1 MSTLNSLKLI
11 AAKRPSQMPPIVQR
25 RNRLIAKIWE
35 QMQLANAMEAG
46 NSFAPTTHRIVKD
59 SNTGERRRV
68 EFSRRVKP
76 WWWTAENGKVCLNVR
91 YGAKNLELMK
101 GKSAIEVGNFAD
113 VVPTLDALK
122 AAVLAG
128 ELDAQI
134 DAISNTM
141 RSGFAKK

>member
-11 AAKRPSQMPPIVQR
+11 TAKRPSQMPPIVQR

-35 QMQLANAMEAG
+35 QMQLANALENG
-46 NSFAPTTHRIVKD
+46 STFSPTTYRMVKD
-59 SNTGERRRV
+59 DTTGERRRV

-76 WWWTAENGKVCLNVR
+76 WWWTAESGKVCLNVR

-101 GKSAIEVGNFAD
+101 GKPTIEVGNFAD
-113 VVPTLDALK
+113 VVPTLEALK
-122 AAVLAG
+122 AAVSAG
-128 ELDAQI
+128 ELDTQI
-134 DAISNTM
+134 DAISSTM

>member
-1 MSTLNSLKLI
+1 MSTLNSLKLVT
-11 AAKRPSQMPPIVQR
+11 AKRPSQMPPIVQR

-35 QMQLANAMEAG
+35 QMQLANALEAG
-46 NSFAPTTHRIVKD
+46 SSFSPTAYRVVKD
-59 SNTGERRRV
+59 ETTGERRKV
-68 EFSRRVKP
+68 EFSKRVKP

-91 YGAKNLELMK
+91 YGAKNLEIMK
-101 GKSAIEVGNFAD
+101 GKPTIEVGNFAD

-122 AAVLAG
+122 TAVSVG

-134 DAISNTM
+134 DAVSGTM

>member
-11 AAKRPSQMPPIVQR
+11 SAKRPSQMPPVVQR
-25 RNRLIAKIWE
+25 RNRLVAKIWE
-35 QMQLANAMEAG
+35 QMQLANAMETG
-46 NSFAPTTHRIVKD
+46 NSFSPTTHRIVKD

-76 WWWTAENGKVCLNVR
+76 WWWTAENGKICLNVR

-134 DAISNTM
+134 DAVSNTM
-141 RSGFAKK
+141 RSGFVKK

>member
-1 MSTLNSLKLI
+1 MSTLNSLKLVS
-11 AAKRPSQMPPIVQR
+11 AKRPSQMPPIVQR
-25 RNRLIAKIWE
+25 RNRLVAKIWE
-35 QMQLANAMEAG
+35 QMQLANAMEVG
-46 NSFAPTTHRIVKD
+46 SSYSPTTHRIVKD
-59 SNTGERRRV
+59 DTTGERRRI
-68 EFSRRVKP
+68 EFARRVKP

-101 GKSAIEVGNFAD
+101 GKSTIEVGNFAD
-113 VVPTLDALK
+113 VVPTLEALK

-134 DAISNTM
+134 DAISSTM